1 MRALFRILIILLLSV
16 LKLNAQIQ
24 IVPPVIFIDP
34 VSKSAIVRVIN
45 SESKPKEI
53 SFHLKFGYT
62 DSDSLARQIMTYDTT
77 KTEWALNKFMKIF
90 PKKLVLPPNGEQT
103 IRLLIM
109 DKPEYPEGTY
119 WTRLVIRMEGSQKQL
134 DTSNVNNKSKIS
146 TKINTEL
153 INSVI
158 YQKGKVNTGL
168 QVGEVTTNED
178 SVSRNILINFERTGN
193 SPFIGV
199 AKLKLFNEKGDL
211 VGAKN
216 ELLPVYYKFKRKF
229 SLPKA
234 KILPGKYKGELEFT
248 NQRDVPFDAEK
259 KVDFENFKHEFEITI
274 P

>member
-1 MRALFRILIILLLSV
+1 MRALLKILLILAFSAIN
-16 LKLNAQIQ
+16 LNAQLRIL
-24 IVPPVIFIDP
+24 PPIIFIDSQ
-34 VSKSAIVRVIN
+34 SKSAVVKIVN
-45 SESKPKEI
+45 TENQAKEL
-53 SFHLKFGYT
+53 SFFFKFGYSDT
-62 DSDSLARQIMTYDTT
+62 DSLGNEKITYDSS
-77 KTEWALNKFMKIF
+77 KTEWALNNFIKIF
-90 PKKLVLPPNGEQT
+90 PKRLVIPANGEQT
-103 IRLLIM
+103 IRLLVN
-109 DKPEYPEGTY
+109 DKQDKIDGTY
-119 WTRLVIRMEGSQKQL
+119 WARLVVRIEGAEKIIDSASIRG
-134 DTSNVNNKSKIS
+134 KSKLNY
-146 TKINTEL
+146 KINTEL